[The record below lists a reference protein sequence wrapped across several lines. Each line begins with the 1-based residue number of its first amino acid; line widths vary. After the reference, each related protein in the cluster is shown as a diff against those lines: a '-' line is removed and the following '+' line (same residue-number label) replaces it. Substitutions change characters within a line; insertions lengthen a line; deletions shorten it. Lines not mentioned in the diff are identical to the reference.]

1 MLYAEASMQKGRKIK
16 RIRQVEMSPEA
27 IDRRLLDL
35 AQLYKLGIAIRDA
48 RRLGKVNEIRLSES
62 LENKDSRAIVEK
74 NGVEGISLST
84 SRTP

>member
-1 MLYAEASMQKGRKIK
+1 MQKGRKIK
-16 RIRQVEMSPEA
+16 RIIKVEMSPEA
-27 IDRRLLDL
+27 IDRRLKDL

-62 LENKDSRAIVEK
+62 LENKDSRAIEEK
-74 NGVEGISLST
+74 NGVEGISLSA

>member
-1 MLYAEASMQKGRKIK
+1 MRKGRKIK

-48 RRLGKVNEIRLSES
+48 RRLGKVNETRLSES
-62 LENKDSRAIVEK
+62 LENKDTA
-74 NGVEGISLST
+74 
-84 SRTP
+84 